1 MEGVRKKGPDL
12 SRPDLED
19 KQYVLNGL
27 AARESWRLFKIIA
40 EFVEGFE
47 ELPKV
52 YPAVTIFGSTRVRPG
67 DPCYEKAEA
76 IARELVRAGFSVIT
90 GGGPGVMEAANKGA
104 AEEGG
109 WSVGINIRLPL
120 EQEPN
125 PYANVRL
132 EVRYFF
138 VRKVMMAKYAVGF
151 VFLPGGYGTLD
162 ELFEILTLVQ
172 TQKIRPVPV
181 VLVEKKYW
189 EGLAAWLEDS
199 VLAGGKIHREDLEL
213 FKILD
218 QPQEVV
224 NYIQEKVALRP

>member
-1 MEGVRKKGPDL
+1 MGRE
-12 SRPDLED
+12 LED

-27 AARESWRLFKIIA
+27 AARESWRLFRIMA

-47 ELPKV
+47 ELPRV

-67 DPCYEKAEA
+67 DPCYTKAEEV
-76 IARELVRAGFSVIT
+76 ARELVRAGFSVIT

-104 AEEGG
+104 AEAGG

-138 VRKVMMAKYAVGF
+138 VRKVLMAKYAVGF
-151 VFLPGGYGTLD
+151 VFLPGGFGTFD
-162 ELFEILTLVQ
+162 ELFEVLTLVQ
-172 TQKIRPVPV
+172 TRKIRPVPV
-181 VLVEKKYW
+181 VLVGKDYW
-189 EGLAAWLEDS
+189 EGLLAWLRET
-199 VLAGGKIHREDLEL
+199 VLAGGKISESDLEL
-213 FKILD
+213 FTVLD
-218 QPQEVV
+218 DPREVV
-224 NYIQEKVALRP
+224 AYIRERVSLKT

>member
-1 MEGVRKKGPDL
+1 MPVKDMKRE
-12 SRPDLED
+12 LEE

-27 AARESWRLFKIIA
+27 AAQESWRLFRIMA

-47 ELPKV
+47 ELPRV
-52 YPAVTIFGSTRVRPG
+52 YPAVTVFGSNRVSPG
-67 DPCYEKAEA
+67 DPCYAKAEA
-76 IARELVRAGFSVIT
+76 IGRELVRSGFSVIT

-109 WSVGINIRLPL
+109 YSVGINIRLPL

-125 PYANVRL
+125 PYANIRL
-132 EVRYFF
+132 ECRHFF

-172 TQKIRPVPV
+172 THKVRPVPI
-181 VLVEKKYW
+181 VLVERDYW
-189 EGLAAWLEDS
+189 QGLISWLRS
-199 VLAGGKIHREDLEL
+199 TVLEGGKISRKDLEL
-213 FKILD
+213 FAVLD
-218 QPQEVV
+218 DPREVV
-224 NYIQEKVALRP
+224 NFIQKRLASKA

>member
-1 MEGVRKKGPDL
+1 MKR
-12 SRPDLED
+12 DLED

-27 AARESWRLFKIIA
+27 AARESWRLFRIMA

-47 ELPKV
+47 ELPRV

-67 DPCYEKAEA
+67 DPCYAKAEEV
-76 IARELVRAGFSVIT
+76 ARELVRAGFSVIT

-109 WSVGINIRLPL
+109 WSVGINIKLPL

-125 PYANVRL
+125 PYANLRL

-138 VRKVMMAKYAVGF
+138 VRKVLMAKYAVGF

-162 ELFEILTLVQ
+162 ELFEVITLVQ
-172 TQKIRPVPV
+172 TRKIRPVPV
-181 VLVEKKYW
+181 VLVGKDYW
-189 EGLAAWLEDS
+189 EGLVAWLRGT
-199 VLAGGKIHREDLEL
+199 VLAGGKISESDLEL
-213 FKILD
+213 FTVLD
-218 QPQEVV
+218 DPGEVV
-224 NYIQEKVALRP
+224 DYIKEKVRLRA

>member
-1 MEGVRKKGPDL
+1 MRHREI
-12 SRPDLED
+12 EE

-27 AARESWRLFKIIA
+27 AARESWRLFKIMA

-52 YPAVTIFGSTRVRPG
+52 YPAVSLFGSTRVHPE
-67 DPCYEKAEA
+67 DPCYVQAER

-132 EVRYFF
+132 EMRYFF
-138 VRKVMMAKYAVGF
+138 VRKVLMAKYAVGF

-172 TQKIRPVPV
+172 TRKIRPVPV
-181 VLVEKKYW
+181 ILVGSSYW
-189 EGLAAWLEDS
+189 GPLVKWLEET
-199 VLAGGKIHREDLEL
+199 VRAGGKISQEDLEL
-213 FKILD
+213 FRVLD
-218 QPQEVV
+218 DPQEVV
-224 NYIQEKVALRP
+224 TYIREKTFRGL

>member
-1 MEGVRKKGPDL
+1 MKR
-12 SRPDLED
+12 DLED

-27 AARESWRLFKIIA
+27 AARESWRLFRIMA

-47 ELPKV
+47 ELPRV

-67 DPCYEKAEA
+67 DPCYAKAEEV
-76 IARELVRAGFSVIT
+76 ARELVRAGFSVIT

-109 WSVGINIRLPL
+109 WSVGINIKLPL

-125 PYANVRL
+125 PYANLQL

-138 VRKVMMAKYAVGF
+138 VRKVLMAKYAVGF

-162 ELFEILTLVQ
+162 ELFEVITLVQ
-172 TQKIRPVPV
+172 TRKIRPVPV
-181 VLVEKKYW
+181 VLVGKDYW
-189 EGLAAWLEDS
+189 HGLVEWLRGT
-199 VLAGGKIHREDLEL
+199 VLAGGKISESDLEL
-213 FKILD
+213 FTVLD
-218 QPQEVV
+218 DPGEVV
-224 NYIQEKVALRP
+224 DYIKEKVRLRA

>member
-1 MEGVRKKGPDL
+1 ME
-12 SRPDLED
+12 E

-27 AARESWRLFKIIA
+27 AARESWRLFKIMA

-67 DPCYEKAEA
+67 DPCYAQAEE

-172 TQKIRPVPV
+172 TRKIRPVPV
-181 VLVEKKYW
+181 VLVGGHYW
-189 EGLAAWLEDS
+189 DPLVKWLRET
-199 VLAGGKIHREDLEL
+199 VLAGGKISPQDLEL
-213 FKILD
+213 FKVLD
-218 QPQEVV
+218 DPREVV
-224 NYIQEKVALRP
+224 AYIREKALLR

>member
-1 MEGVRKKGPDL
+1 MGPDL
-12 SRPDLED
+12 DE

-27 AARESWRLFKIIA
+27 AAREAWRLFKIMA

-67 DPCYEKAEA
+67 DPCYAKAEA
-76 IARELVRAGFSVIT
+76 VARELVKAGFSIIT

-104 AEEGG
+104 TEAGG

-172 TQKIRPVPV
+172 TRKIRPVPV
-181 VLVEKKYW
+181 VLVGAHYW
-189 EGLAAWLEDS
+189 GPLVDWLRKT
-199 VLAGGKIHREDLEL
+199 VLAGGKISPGDLEL
-213 FKILD
+213 FKVLD
-218 QPQEVV
+218 DPREVAA
-224 NYIQEKVALRP
+224 YIREKAAPR

>member
-1 MEGVRKKGPDL
+1 M
-12 SRPDLED
+12 SREIDE

-27 AARESWRLFKIIA
+27 AARESWRLFKIMA

-67 DPCYEKAEA
+67 DPCYAKAEEV
-76 IARELVRAGFSVIT
+76 ARELVRAGFSVIT

-104 AEEGG
+104 AEAGG

-132 EVRYFF
+132 ETRYFF
-138 VRKVMMAKYAVGF
+138 VRKVLMAKYAVGF

-162 ELFEILTLVQ
+162 ELFEVITLVQ
-172 TQKIRPVPV
+172 TRKIRPVPV
-181 VLVEKKYW
+181 VLVGRDYW
-189 EGLAAWLEDS
+189 EGLMTWLQGT
-199 VLAGGKIHREDLEL
+199 VLSGGKISESDLEL
-213 FKILD
+213 FTVLD
-218 QPQEVV
+218 DPQEVV
-224 NYIQEKVALRP
+224 DYIQKGVSLGA

>member
-1 MEGVRKKGPDL
+1 MKR
-12 SRPDLED
+12 DLED

-27 AARESWRLFKIIA
+27 AARESWRLFRIMA

-47 ELPKV
+47 ELPRV

-67 DPCYEKAEA
+67 DPCYAKAEEV
-76 IARELVRAGFSVIT
+76 ARELVRAGFSVIT

-109 WSVGINIRLPL
+109 WSVGINIKLPL

-125 PYANVRL
+125 PYANLRL

-138 VRKVMMAKYAVGF
+138 VRKVLMAKYAVGF

-162 ELFEILTLVQ
+162 ELFEVITLVQ
-172 TQKIRPVPV
+172 TRKIRPVPV
-181 VLVEKKYW
+181 VLVGEDYW
-189 EGLAAWLEDS
+189 HGLVEWLRGT
-199 VLAGGKIHREDLEL
+199 VLAGGKISESDLEL
-213 FKILD
+213 FTVLD
-218 QPQEVV
+218 DPGEVV
-224 NYIQEKVALRP
+224 DYIKEKVRLRA

>member
-1 MEGVRKKGPDL
+1 MKRE
-12 SRPDLED
+12 LEE

-27 AARESWRLFKIIA
+27 AARESWRLFKIMA

-67 DPCYEKAEA
+67 DPCYAKAEA
-76 IARELVRAGFSVIT
+76 IGRELVRAGFSIIT

-109 WSVGINIRLPL
+109 YSVGINIRLPL

-125 PYANVRL
+125 PYANIRL
-132 EVRYFF
+132 EFRYFF

-151 VFLPGGYGTLD
+151 VFLPGGYGTFD

-181 VLVEKKYW
+181 VLVGQDYW
-189 EGLAAWLEDS
+189 QGLISWLQNT
-199 VLAGGKIHREDLEL
+199 VLAGGKISQKDLDL
-213 FKILD
+213 FTVLD
-218 QPQEVV
+218 DPKEVV
-224 NYIQEKVALRP
+224 DFIQEKMALRA

>member
-1 MEGVRKKGPDL
+1 MKRE
-12 SRPDLED
+12 LEE

-27 AARESWRLFKIIA
+27 AARESWRLFKIMA

-52 YPAVTIFGSTRVRPG
+52 YPAVTIFGSTRVKPE
-67 DPCYEKAEA
+67 DPCYQKAEE

-109 WSVGINIRLPL
+109 YSVGINIRLPL

-172 TQKIRPVPV
+172 TRKVRPVPI
-181 VLVEKKYW
+181 VLVGREYW
-189 EGLAAWLEDS
+189 GGLVSWLKET
-199 VLAGGKIHREDLEL
+199 VLAGGKISPEDLEL
-213 FKILD
+213 FALLD
-218 QPQEVV
+218 EPEEVV
-224 NYIQEKVALRP
+224 TYIREKVALRA